1 MTPITIQTRVRALIE
16 KVWSHYTQPQ
26 HITKWNAASP
36 DWHTPRATNDLR
48 PGGSFS
54 CRMEA
59 KDGSAGFDFTGTY
72 DEVKPNELIR
82 YTMEDGRKASV
93 TFVQDGDAVRVVTT
107 FDPESENPPEMQRG
121 GWQSILDSFKS
132 YVEAT

>member
-59 KDGSAGFDFTGTY
+59 KDGSAGFDFAGVY

-82 YTMEDGRKASV
+82 YTMEDGRKVSV